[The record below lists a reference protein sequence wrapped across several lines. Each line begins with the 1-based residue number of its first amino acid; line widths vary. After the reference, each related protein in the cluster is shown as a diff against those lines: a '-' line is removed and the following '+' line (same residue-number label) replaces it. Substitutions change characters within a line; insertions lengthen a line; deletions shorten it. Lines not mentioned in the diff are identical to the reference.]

1 MPKCKALQVLV
12 WTSGIGCIV
21 FPTAAL
27 AYVDLSTGSV
37 LIQAVLG
44 GIAVGGTLVKVY
56 WTKLVGL
63 LRRDGVRKGASEDE
77 HQA

>member
-1 MPKCKALQVLV
+1 MPMWRALRILV
-12 WTSGIGCIV
+12 WASGIGCIT

-44 GIAVGGTLVKVY
+44 ATAVGGTLVKVY
-56 WTKLVGL
+56 WAKVIGL
-63 LRRDGVRKGASEDE
+63 LRRGTTREGSSEGE
-77 HQA
+77 R